1 MSQPAPLHLG
11 ASGGAA
17 NVAVAATVLVIVPAG
32 ALAGRAGQIITLW
45 KDVVRFTLQTI
56 RFSVSRFPK
65 KHNLLFPKTFGSFGT
80 CTEKCTEFSQNHN

>member
-1 MSQPAPLHLG
+1 VLVEMCGDISAQLG
-11 ASGGAA
+11 NRIVAVRG
-17 NVAVAATVLVIVPAG
+17 NVAAY
-32 ALAGRAGQIITLW
+32 ITLW